1 MTVKKPRVINQPEVG
16 KLIHELRLS
25 TGLTQEQFAAALG
38 VTYPTVNRW
47 ERGRAKPSPMAMQ
60 RIEQM
65 LHSLGD
71 LGKDLLAKYYRP

>member
-47 ERGRAKPSPMAMQ
+47 ERGRVKPSPMAMQ

-71 LGKDLLAKYYRP
+71 LGKDLLAKYSRQ

>member
-47 ERGRAKPSPMAMQ
+47 ERGRVKPSPMAMQ

-71 LGKDLLAKYYRP
+71 QGQDLLAKYLK